1 MKNSP
6 RSLKEG
12 RVNRVDEKKTQPDGL
27 CSGGFV
33 KVGIGLPANLSIQSN
48 LLDSSCEMLFSWLF
62 ESLQVRRARV

>member
-1 MKNSP
+1 MK
-6 RSLKEG
+6 
-12 RVNRVDEKKTQPDGL
+12 KKTQPDGL
-27 CSGGFV
+27 CSGDFV

>member
-1 MKNSP
+1 MK
-6 RSLKEG
+6 
-12 RVNRVDEKKTQPDGL
+12 KKTQLDGL

-33 KVGIGLPANLSIQSN
+33 KVDIGLPANLSIQSS

>member
-1 MKNSP
+1 MKDSP

-12 RVNRVDEKKTQPDGL
+12 RVNRADEKKTQLDGL

-33 KVGIGLPANLSIQSN
+33 KVDIGLPANLSIQSS